1 LKYLAVFRRRGK
13 KPKEHDEGEKKTN
26 QKKRKKKEKTKE
38 KDPSKTRQPIKL
50 R

>member
-26 QKKRKKKEKTKE
+26 QKKKKEKTKE